1 VDNAD
6 LLLVDGLRVLEGETE
21 NTLRSLA
28 GDELDALHN
37 TVDDNM
43 LNTGVFT
50 LGVLTDENSV
60 DVVVGSLVAS
70 NGTARTQVGEQVE
83 STAESQVQGDVTLAN
98 GGSERTLEG
107 DVVAA
112 HTGNGIVGNGGLA
125 ILQDRGDING
135 FPLDRGLLLT

>member
-21 NTLRSLA
+21 DTLGSFA
-28 GDELDALHN
+28 GDELDALHD
-37 TVDDNM
+37 TVDDNV

-60 DVVVGSLVAS
+60 DVVVGGLVAS
-70 NGTARTQVGEQVE
+70 NGAARTQVGEQVE

-98 GGSERTLEG
+98 GGLEKRSLVSQSRCETYMG
-107 DVVAA
+107 NFKLE
-112 HTGNGIVGNGGLA
+112 HTA
-125 ILQDRGDING
+125 RG
-135 FPLDRGLLLT
+135 PLRAT